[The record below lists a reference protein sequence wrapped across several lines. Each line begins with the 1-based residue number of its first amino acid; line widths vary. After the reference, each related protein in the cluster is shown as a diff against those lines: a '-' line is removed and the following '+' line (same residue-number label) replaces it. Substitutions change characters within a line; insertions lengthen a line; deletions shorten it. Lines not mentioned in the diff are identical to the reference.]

1 MKMLMKVERMSSM
14 KWLSLTKSAS
24 FLYPSMLGVTGNE
37 SADRLA
43 DMDQADILDAFRE
56 TGQEKDVTIAKMQ
69 L

>member
-1 MKMLMKVERMSSM
+1 
-14 KWLSLTKSAS
+14 
-24 FLYPSMLGVTGNE
+24 MLGVTGND